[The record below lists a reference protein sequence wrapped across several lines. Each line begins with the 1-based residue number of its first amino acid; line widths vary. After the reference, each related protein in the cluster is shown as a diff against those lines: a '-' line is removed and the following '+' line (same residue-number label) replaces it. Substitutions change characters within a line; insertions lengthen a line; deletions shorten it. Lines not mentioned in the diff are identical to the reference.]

1 MINAVPFL
9 HSGDSRNN
17 YSFECQHYVKVD
29 GNIAVAHLRRS
40 KNHQSISICQLY
52 DFGCA
57 YSKSNRISSHSPSLS
72 TWYLWTAV
80 VIVSP
85 VFRYSICLSEIV
97 YNALDFGALD
107 TLPEALSFPKR

>member
-1 MINAVPFL
+1 M
-9 HSGDSRNN
+9 
-17 YSFECQHYVKVD
+17 
-29 GNIAVAHLRRS
+29 
-40 KNHQSISICQLY
+40 
-52 DFGCA
+52 
-57 YSKSNRISSHSPSLS
+57 
-72 TWYLWTAV
+72 